1 MKVIINFLNKFIE
14 VLDNPTKILQLAF
27 GYGIML
33 CILYTTISFLM
44 FIFKI
49 LF

>member
-1 MKVIINFLNKFIE
+1 MQTIINFLNKCIV
-14 VLDNPTKILQLAF
+14 VLDNPTKRLQLAF

-33 CILYTTISFLM
+33 CILYTTIFFLL